1 MKVIQGRGAETA
13 KITVVCCLHGDEI
26 FGLKVFKFFAKHIA
40 SYPRLK
46 LILANEPAIKAKK
59 RFIDQDLNRSFP
71 GSRTGNK
78 EVRLARELMKV
89 IGKTEY
95 LLDIHTTTS
104 DIKMTPITASLT
116 KRVQNIINLCAS
128 REVAYI
134 KKPLAEKSLIGQ
146 YAGSASLEF
155 NERYAKKDIALKEIR
170 RVVDNLLH
178 NKKVKMKK
186 RSVFHIDGAISKN
199 IPLPKRVANF
209 KLIPELGVYPFLLYE
224 KSYKDIHAFSAKRK
238 KTMAV

>member
-1 MKVIQGRGAETA
+1 MKVIQGRGSETA
-13 KITVVCCLHGDEI
+13 KITIVCCLHGDEI
-26 FGLKVFKFFAKHIA
+26 FGIKVFNFFSKHIA
-40 SYPRLK
+40 NYQRLK
-46 LILANEPAIKAKK
+46 LILANEPAIKARK

-71 GSRTGNK
+71 GSKVGNK
-78 EVRLARELMKV
+78 ESRLARELMKA

-104 DIKMTPITASLT
+104 DIKMTPIIASFT
-116 KRVQNIINLCAS
+116 KRVQNIINFCAS
-128 REVAYI
+128 HEVAYI

-155 NERYAKKDIALKEIR
+155 NERYAKKNIALKEIKYL
-170 RVVDNLLH
+170 VDSLLA
-178 NKKVKMKK
+178 NKKTKPKK

-199 IPLPKRVANF
+199 VPLPKSVANF

-238 KTMAV
+238 KIMLV